1 MSVVSFTGLRF
12 QGGVKL
18 VLLEGN
24 PIMHRSSI
32 VPKWVTF
39 FGPLLQ
45 VAITVLLH
53 RHQDAHVLERAPA
66 RDQCQTNMLGFL
78 PFRLASVSYSLC
90 DNTGSEESGV
100 PI

>member
-1 MSVVSFTGLRF
+1 VSAVSFSGVRF
-12 QGGVKL
+12 EVDVKL

-32 VPKWVTF
+32 ASKWVTF

-53 RHQDAHVLERAPA
+53 RHQDAHVVERAPA
-66 RDQCQTNMLGFL
+66 RDQCPTNMLVSL
-78 PFRLASVSYSLC
+78 LLKLASVSYSLC
-90 DNTGSEESGV
+90 DNSGSGESGI